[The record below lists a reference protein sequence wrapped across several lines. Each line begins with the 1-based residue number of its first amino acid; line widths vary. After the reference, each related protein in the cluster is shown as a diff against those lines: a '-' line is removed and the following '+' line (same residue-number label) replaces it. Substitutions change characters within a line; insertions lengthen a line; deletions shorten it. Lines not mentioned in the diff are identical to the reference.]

1 MVERIRFDRKR
12 CQCTGQRR
20 SQEACREPG
29 LRIYGKG
36 RRKVREEGL
45 GKKWQKQVNRKQIVL
60 KIQKD
65 LYFFLQWV
73 ILRQFIWAIVFNL
86 PGTKNLYLNY
96 LINSTLLDFFAP
108 PPKGLQVGPIAG
120 KVLKI
125 FSFLIF
131 TFSFKQIIHLLKL

>member
-96 LINSTLLDFFAP
+96 LINSTLLDFFAL
-108 PPKGLQVGPIAG
+108 PPKRVTGGSHCG
-120 KVLKI
+120 KGVKD
-125 FSFLIF
+125 FFF
-131 TFSFKQIIHLLKL
+131 PDFYFQF